1 VVRFPFRWRLDLDR
15 AGELA
20 GSSER
25 VGDRAEAEDVA
36 VKQLHALPRLVGLDP
51 QPVAGADGPWRG
63 LLTLDLDLDVRATVA
78 KWEQAGEALDVL
90 QDAGGQRGREQVGG
104 PGRTSPVD
112 AVPSKSIVLAWEV
125 IAPAPPGLFAPSTL

>member
-1 VVRFPFRWRLDLDR
+1 LVRFSFRRRLDLDR

-36 VKQLHALPRLVGLDP
+36 VQQLHALLRLVGLDP
-51 QPVAGADGPWRG
+51 QPVAGADDPWPG

-78 KWEQAGEALDVL
+78 KRSRPAKRSTFFRMQAAS
-90 QDAGGQRGREQVGG
+90 AAASRSAG